1 MVITRKSR
9 KPLIFFVCL
18 FGFSFLC
25 PQTKGILLSIRS
37 LATFHQADK
46 NKARR
51 AVLGLEELALAQ
63 NQTGTTRMLKRC
75 AAAWGNLK

>member
-9 KPLIFFVCL
+9 KPLIFFCL

-51 AVLGLEELALAQ
+51 AFLGLEELALAQ
-63 NQTGTTRMLKRC
+63 NQRGTTRMLKRG